1 VAGRTIGG
9 VMGLKERVDA
19 AIDAAL
25 EKRIVGCV
33 VLVKRDGEEVY
44 ARSAGLA
51 DREANRPVERNAIW
65 RLASVTKP
73 IVATAALR
81 MMEEGL
87 LRLDDPVTTYL
98 PYFTPPS
105 PDGSVTPITLR
116 QLMAH
121 SSGLSYDRVPPDVS
135 PGMAGPFL
143 SLDENLR
150 RLAKVPLMF
159 APGTGWAYGTSI
171 DVLGGV
177 LAAINGSTLEA
188 AVNKYV
194 AGPLGMVD
202 WRFTPT
208 DATRVTANYSNGSPP
223 DAPIVPPVR
232 ITAENHQGTGW
243 SVDRIFRADAPQSGG
258 GGSCGTAD
266 DVMKMLD
273 VYNSDSA
280 FLRPDTVREAL
291 SNQIGDLPRRPSDAG
306 KRFTLIGAVIDD
318 PTAARSPCPVG
329 TLDWGGAWGHNW
341 IIDPINKVTVLVCTN
356 VAPEGCNGPF
366 REDIRDAVYASL

>member
-1 VAGRTIGG
+1 MAGHTIGG

-87 LRLDDPVTTYL
+87 LRLDDPVTKYL

-116 QLMAH
+116 QLLAH
-121 SSGLSYDRVPPDVS
+121 TSGLSYAAVPPDVA
-135 PGMAGPFL
+135 PGMAGPYV
-143 SLDENLR
+143 SLEENMR
-150 RLAKVPLMF
+150 RLGRATLVF
-159 APGTGWAYGTSI
+159 APGTGWAYGMGI
-171 DVLGGV
+171 DVVGAV
-177 LAAINGSTLEA
+177 LAAVNNSTLEA
-188 AVNKYV
+188 ALAKYV
-194 AGPLGMVD
+194 TGPLGMVD
-202 WRFTPT
+202 TRFTPT
-208 DATRVTANYSNGSPP
+208 DATRVTANYANGHPP
-223 DAPIVPPVR
+223 AAKIVPPAR
-232 ITAENHQGTGW
+232 ITEENHQGTGW

-258 GGSCGTAD
+258 GGLSGTAD
-266 DVMKMLD
+266 DVMKLLQ
-273 VYNSDSA
+273 VYA
-280 FLRPDTVREAL
+280 GRGTLLKPETVAEAM
-291 SNQIGDLPRRPSDAG
+291 SNQVGRLPRRESDAG
-306 KRFTLIGAVIDD
+306 KRFSLLGALLED
-318 PTAARSPCPVG
+318 PAAARSPCPIG

-341 IIDPINKVTVLVCTN
+341 IIDPVNRITVISCSN
-356 VAPEGCNGPF
+356 VAPEGDNGPF
-366 REDIRDAVYASL
+366 RQDIRDAVYASL

>member
-1 VAGRTIGG
+1 MTLESRVNAA
-9 VMGLKERVDA
+9 VDA
-19 AIDAAL
+19 AL
-25 EKRIVGCV
+25 GSRIVGCV
-33 VLVKRDGEEVY
+33 VLINQNGREIYGCT
-44 ARSAGLA
+44 AGLA
-51 DREANRPVERNAIW
+51 DREANRKLERNAIW

-73 IVATAALR
+73 IVATAALK

-105 PDGSVTPITLR
+105 PDGVVRPITLR
-116 QLMAH
+116 QLFAH
-121 SSGLSYDRVPPDVS
+121 TSGLSYETVPADVA
-135 PGMAGPFL
+135 PGMSGPYI
-143 SLDENLR
+143 SLEENLR
-150 RLAKVPLMF
+150 RLAKAPLLF

-177 LAAINGSTLEA
+177 IAAINGSTLEA
-188 AVNKYV
+188 AVVRYA

-208 DATRVTANYSNGSPP
+208 DATRVTANYANGDLPTPS
-223 DAPIVPPVR
+223 IVPPAR
-232 ITAENHQGTGW
+232 ITMENNQGTRW
-243 SVDRIFRADAPQSGG
+243 EVDRIFRADAPQSGG

-266 DVMKMLD
+266 DVMKMLE
-273 VYNSDSA
+273 VYNGGT
-280 FLRPDTVREAL
+280 FLKPATVAEAL
-291 SNQIGDLPRRPSDAG
+291 RNQIGDLPRRETDAG
-306 KRFTLIGAVIDD
+306 KRFTLLGAIIDD
-318 PTAARSPCPVG
+318 PRAARSPCPVG

-341 IIDPINKVTVLVCTN
+341 IIDPTNKLTILVCTN